1 MSNLTS
7 ALLQPADALA
17 VIAQSMGVLPALD
30 MLDEAR
36 RRQIVRNVFSP
47 VVLLIEALQSATA
60 AGPTE
65 KAILMQCI
73 GSIHAQSQLSKRDE
87 RFQGLLEKL
96 QACRESG
103 HSEG

>member
-1 MSNLTS
+1 MSHSIS
-7 ALLQPADALA
+7 ALPQPADALA
-17 VIAQSMGVLPALD
+17 VIAANMSVLPLG
-30 MLDEAR
+30 MLDEGR

-47 VVLLIEALQSATA
+47 VVLLIEALQLAAA

-65 KAILMQCI
+65 KAILMQFI

-96 QACRESG
+96 QAWRESG
-103 HSEG
+103 HSES

>member
-7 ALLQPADALA
+7 TLPQPADAFA
-17 VIAQSMGVLPALD
+17 VISANMGVLPLEILD
-30 MLDEAR
+30 DAR

-47 VVLLIEALQSATA
+47 VVLLIEALQLAAA

-65 KAILMQCI
+65 KAVLMQVI

-87 RFQGLLEKL
+87 RFQSLLEKL
-96 QACRESG
+96 QAHRESG
-103 HSEG
+103 QSES